1 LSRHSRGRLL
11 VAILALAC
19 AGEASADWLLTP
31 FFGTT
36 FAGQSALVQLDSDA
50 VRAKHWMFG
59 GAAAWLSDNIL
70 GVEADFAFVP
80 GIFVDGNTDNL
91 ITSNSALTLS
101 GNVIAAVPL
110 TVSRESLRPY
120 LVGGLGLMHA
130 AVEDQICLF
139 DCVSL
144 NELALQLGGGAVGLL
159 SERTGVRFDLR
170 QVRTIRREEALI
182 GDKRAKLSFW
192 RATVGVVIRY

>member
-1 LSRHSRGRLL
+1 LL